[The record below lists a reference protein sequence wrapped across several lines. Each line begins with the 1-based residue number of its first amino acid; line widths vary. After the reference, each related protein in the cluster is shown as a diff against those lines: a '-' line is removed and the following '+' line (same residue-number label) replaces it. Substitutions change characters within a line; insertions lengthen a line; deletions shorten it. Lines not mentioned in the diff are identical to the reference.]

1 MEREW
6 IFGLDWTCPPAEL
19 EALAGGAEEQ
29 GSLSDGPESVHDFF
43 DTSTVKNQVAK

>member
-1 MEREW
+1 MDEKKLAESLMR
-6 IFGLDWTCPPAEL
+6 IAGEL